1 MVEDKGCEIYRTIFG
16 EGIVSVQLHPA
27 KITTNPCFRSRKS
40 LARLPLIDDI
50 YEASSLSGS
59 IAVRN
64 MQSAGDGLSK
74 ANLFSQMLAESDSQ
88 EKTNLSILSV
98 QAETSNLIVAGL
110 DITAVT
116 LTYLVYAVLN

>member
-1 MVEDKGCEIYRTIFG
+1 
-16 EGIVSVQLHPA
+16 
-27 KITTNPCFRSRKS
+27 
-40 LARLPLIDDI
+40 
-50 YEASSLSGS
+50 
-59 IAVRN
+59 

-88 EKTNLSILSV
+88 EKANIPMSSV

-116 LTYLVYAVLN
+116 LTYLVYAILK